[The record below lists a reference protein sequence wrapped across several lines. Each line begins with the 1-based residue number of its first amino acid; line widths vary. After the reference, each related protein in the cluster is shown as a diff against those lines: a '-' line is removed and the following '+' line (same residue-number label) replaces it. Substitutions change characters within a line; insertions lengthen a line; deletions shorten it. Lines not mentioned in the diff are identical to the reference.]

1 MRSSGN
7 TQAEAHAVGPAR
19 LSPGI
24 IPGIIPPVRGA
35 PDFTLMGRDQTR
47 PGHRYT
53 APGGE
58 PCFRDWV
65 YFGTTHGNLSLEW

>member
-7 TQAEAHAVGPAR
+7 PQAEAHAAGPAR
-19 LSPGI
+19 LSLG
-24 IPGIIPPVRGA
+24 IPPHGGA
-35 PDFTLMGRDQTR
+35 PDFTPMWREQAR

-65 YFGTTHGNLSLEW
+65 YFATTHGNLSLEW